1 MKRKIN
7 QIGWEAV
14 LQLGKQAEDA
24 GIQDMTLDE
33 VNAIIK
39 DVREKDSDKGGASE
53 MAQAATDKF

>member
-1 MKRKIN
+1 MRRKIN

-24 GIQDMTLDE
+24 GIQDMTLEE

-39 DVREKDSDKGGASE
+39 DVREKDSDKGEASE
-53 MAQAATDKF
+53 MVQAATDKF